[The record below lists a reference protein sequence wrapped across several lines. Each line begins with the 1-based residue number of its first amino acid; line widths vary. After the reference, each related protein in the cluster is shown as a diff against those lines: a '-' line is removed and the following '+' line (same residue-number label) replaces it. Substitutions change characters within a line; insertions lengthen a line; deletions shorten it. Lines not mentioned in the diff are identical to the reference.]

1 MWKQGQELG
10 FEVWSAVAQE
20 DPKKK
25 NTYEK
30 SYKLCVKKMRLVV
43 RETIM
48 APMNAHLIDG
58 KTLATKQLTATYH
71 LPKSST
77 ELDTILNM

>member
-1 MWKQGQELG
+1 MKFGLLLL
-10 FEVWSAVAQE
+10 
-20 DPKKK
+20 KKTLK
-25 NTYEK
+25 KMNTYEK
-30 SYKLCVKKMRLVV
+30 SYKLCVKKMRLVAG
-43 RETIM
+43 ETIM
-48 APMNAHLIDG
+48 APINAHWIEG